1 VKESGSRSQQTG
13 GVLWAAWWILPSL
26 LCLALHWL
34 AFRAWFRA
42 DDFAWLGLTPQVHSF
57 HDLLVALFEPRAQ
70 GTIRPWSERA
80 FFMAGY
86 ALFGLNALPYRIVIF
101 ATEFAALGL
110 MAWIGRRLTGS
121 PAAGFLAALF
131 WICNSSGM
139 EPLGWACVYNE
150 VMCAFFLL
158 LAFYF
163 LLRYT
168 DTGQHR
174 YEIYQWVAF
183 ILGFG
188 ALELNVVYPAI
199 AAGYT
204 LLCARKHFRRTL
216 PLFGASA
223 IYAVAHTIAAPFP
236 TSGDYAMH
244 FDGSMF
250 RTLGILWT
258 WTVGPTY
265 RLTPLSVPAW
275 VVPAGVMLVS
285 VAIVALAARK
295 WRSGVALFCLLWFLV
310 TIGPVLPLRDHISEY
325 YGYIPVIGLCWLGG
339 WGVVSAWSS
348 GIGVRVAVVALS
360 SVYLLLQIPHLEAS
374 TKWNYTLTV
383 RTRNLVEGVAGA
395 HELHPNQSIL
405 LYGMDA
411 ELFWNGMH
419 DYPFRLL
426 RIDNV
431 YLAPGSEKNNA
442 SDPGWDGVGEFILPS
457 SAVNRG
463 LSQNELVVYDVR
475 GTQLHNMTSLYAAM
489 ARSNELPLRI
499 DAGNPLNLELLGP
512 EWYRPEVDHRW
523 MPKRAT
529 VRLGGP
535 AVGGR
540 NLYLRGNCSEK
551 QLRSGDLQVTV
562 TVDGATLP
570 AGTIHDTSFEIGFPL
585 PAAVVG
591 KPELRIAIEVSRI
604 YHPPADSRD
613 LGLAFGV
620 IEIR

>member
-1 VKESGSRSQQTG
+1 MTPRVKPLT
-13 GVLWAAWWILPSL
+13 LAWWILPSL
-26 LCLALHWL
+26 LCIALHWL

-42 DDFAWLGLTPQVHSF
+42 DDFAWLGLTPHVHSF
-57 HDLLVALFEPRAQ
+57 HDLLAALFEPRAQ

-80 FFMAGY
+80 FFMAGGT
-86 ALFGLNALPYRIVIF
+86 LFGLNALPYRIVIF

-121 PAAGFLAALF
+121 PTAGFLAAIF
-131 WICNSSGM
+131 WIVNSSSM
-139 EPLGWACVYNE
+139 EPLGWACVYNQ

-163 LLRYT
+163 LLRYI
-168 DTGQHR
+168 DTGRRR
-174 YEIYQWVAF
+174 YEVYQWIAF
-183 ILGFG
+183 TLGFG

-216 PLFGASA
+216 PLFAVSA
-223 IYAVAHTIAAPFP
+223 IYAVVHSIAAPLP
-236 TSGDYAMH
+236 KTGDYAMH

-250 RTLGILWT
+250 RTLGVLWT

-265 RLTPLSVPAW
+265 RTTSLDLPAW
-275 VVPAGVMLVS
+275 VLPLSIGLLT
-285 VAIVALAARK
+285 VALL
-295 WRSGVALFCLLWFLV
+295 GLVALPRQTGIAPFFLLWFPV

-325 YGYIPVIGLCWLGG
+325 YGYIPAIGLCWLGA
-339 WGVVSAWSS
+339 WGVARAWNS
-348 GIGVRVAVVALS
+348 GMAPRIAAVALS
-360 SVYLLLQIPHLEAS
+360 FVYLFLQTPHLLAA
-374 TKWNYTLTV
+374 TKWNYNLTV

-411 ELFWNGMH
+411 ELFWNAMH

-426 RIDNV
+426 GIDNV
-431 YLAPGSEKNNA
+431 YLAPGAEKNNA
-442 SDPGWDGVGEFILPS
+442 SDPGWDGVQEFILPGP
-457 SAVNRG
+457 AVNRG

-475 GTQLHNMTSLYAAM
+475 GPQLHNMTTAYAAM
-489 ARSNELPLRI
+489 PRSNELPLRI
-499 DAGNPLNLELLGP
+499 DAGDPLIAGLLGP
-512 EWYRPEVDHRW
+512 EWYKPDVDHRW

-529 VRLGGP
+529 LRLAGP

-540 NLYLRGNCSEK
+540 NLHLQGNCTGE
-551 QLRSGDLQVTV
+551 QLRPGDLQVTV
-562 TVDGATLP
+562 SIEGTTLP
-570 AGTIHDTSFEIGFPL
+570 AATIHNSSFDLEFPL
-585 PAAVVG
+585 PAAAVG
-591 KPELRIAIEVSRI
+591 KSELRIAIEVSRV
-604 YHPPADSRD
+604 YRPPQDTRD